1 MRRFDR
7 ASNVNIGATGRAT
20 GDGRARACS
29 GRVGQIGSCVQQHCI
44 ADVAAATLLSLA
56 SRCHTRGW
64 AQATSGNFSVRLDA
78 RRFVITKSGLD
89 KGALRAE
96 DLLVVDLDGNPLTD
110 GRPSAETP
118 LHAQVYRRRPGV
130 TAVAHTH
137 SVAATVLSR
146 ALLAEGYVVL
156 SGFEML
162 KALVGIDTHETAIRL
177 PIFPNEQDVQRLA
190 TQVDAELG
198 GDDCVYGYLLAGH
211 GLYTWGTSAGEAAR
225 HVEAIEF
232 LLECVLHGRR

>member
-1 MRRFDR
+1 MQEHRLPE
-7 ASNVNIGATGRAT
+7 S
-20 GDGRARACS
+20 
-29 GRVGQIGSCVQQHCI
+29 
-44 ADVAAATLLSLA
+44 AATTLLALA
-56 SRCHTRGW
+56 SRCHARGW
-64 AQATSGNFSVRLDA
+64 APATSGNFSVRLDA
-78 RRFVITKSGLD
+78 HRFVITKSGLD

-96 DLLVVDLDGNPLTD
+96 DLLVVDLEGTPLTE

-118 LHAQVYRRRPGV
+118 LHAQIYRRRSRV

-146 ALLAEGYVVL
+146 ALIAEGYVVL

-162 KALVGIDTHETAIRL
+162 KALVGVNTHETSIRL
-177 PIFPNEQDVQRLA
+177 PIFPNDQDVPRLA
-190 TQVDAELG
+190 AQVDAELG

-211 GLYTWGTSAGEAAR
+211 GLYTWGETPTEAAR

-232 LLECVLHGRR
+232 LLECVLHGKR

>member
-1 MRRFDR
+1 MQEHRLPE
-7 ASNVNIGATGRAT
+7 S
-20 GDGRARACS
+20 
-29 GRVGQIGSCVQQHCI
+29 
-44 ADVAAATLLSLA
+44 AAATLLSLA
-56 SRCHTRGW
+56 SRCHARGW

-78 RRFVITKSGLD
+78 HRFIITKSGRD
-89 KGALRAE
+89 KGALQAE
-96 DLLVVDLDGNPLTD
+96 DLLVVDLEGNPLTE

-118 LHAQVYRRRPGV
+118 LHAQIYRRRPGI

-162 KALVGIDTHETAIRL
+162 KALVGISTHESSIRL
-177 PIFPNEQDVQRLA
+177 PIFPNDQDVSRLA
-190 TQVDAELG
+190 GQVDAELG

-211 GLYTWGTSAGEAAR
+211 GLYTWGENVNEAAR